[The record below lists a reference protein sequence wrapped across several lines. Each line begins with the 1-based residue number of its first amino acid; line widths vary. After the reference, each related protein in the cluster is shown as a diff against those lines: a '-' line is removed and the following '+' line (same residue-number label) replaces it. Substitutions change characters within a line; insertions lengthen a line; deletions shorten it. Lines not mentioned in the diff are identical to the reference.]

1 MSDVPTLYIRNV
13 PEEVYEGLRDRAR
26 ERGHSMNAET
36 IEILRD
42 ALRWRRRTWDELMAD
57 LDAFAKEIDF
67 GPDWPAPEDL
77 IRADRDSNHGRH

>member
-1 MSDVPTLYIRNV
+1 MPTLHVRNV
-13 PEEVYEGLRDRAR
+13 PEDVYEGLRARAH
-26 ERGHSMNAET
+26 ERGNSMNAET

-42 ALRWRRRTWDELMAD
+42 ALRWRARSWDELMAD

-77 IRADRDSNHGRH
+77 IRADRDSDHGRH

>member
-1 MSDVPTLYIRNV
+1 MNEVPTLYIRNV

-26 ERGHSMNAET
+26 ERGNSMNAET

-57 LDAFAKEIDF
+57 LGDLAKEIDF
-67 GPDWPAPEDL
+67 GPDWPAPEDV
-77 IRADRDSNHGRH
+77 IRADRDSH

>member
-1 MSDVPTLYIRNV
+1 MSEMATLYIRNV
-13 PEEVYEGLRDRAR
+13 PEDVYEGLRERAG
-26 ERGHSMNAET
+26 ERGNSMNAET

-42 ALRWRRRTWDELMAD
+42 ALRWRTRTWDELMAD

-77 IRADRDSNHGRH
+77 IKADRDSDHGRH